1 MKKSWLSALLL
12 AGYLSI
18 PTQALAQPQIGNAEA
33 LLQKMGN
40 TTQTATYELSFIN
53 INSQGIVPIR
63 YRHALV
69 DGKPVAQLMQ
79 MDSTRR
85 EIVQRGNEISYFEPG
100 LDAFSLRNEHIVDY
114 LPAIIYQNFAE
125 LAEYYNF
132 IDVGRTHI
140 GDIPSRVVRVLSKN
154 NDRYEYVL
162 FIDEERYLPLRV
174 DLLDKNNDVIEQ
186 FRVITANQ
194 NKEII
199 SELDSLNKVNMP
211 PLLLIP
217 KATQALNYNWRVT
230 TLPEGF
236 KEVKRSNHQ
245 IAENEFS
252 QSILYSDG
260 LFDFSIYVNKSGQ
273 QLNSP
278 ERDKALRY
286 GRNTIYT
293 YDKDGNEITF
303 IGQLPFITAQKIV
316 NSVVFTKK

>member
-1 MKKSWLSALLL
+1 M
-12 AGYLSI
+12 
-18 PTQALAQPQIGNAEA
+18 
-33 LLQKMGN
+33 
-40 TTQTATYELSFIN
+40 
-53 INSQGIVPIR
+53 
-63 YRHALV
+63 
-69 DGKPVAQLMQ
+69 
-79 MDSTRR
+79 
-85 EIVQRGNEISYFEPG
+85 
-100 LDAFSLRNEHIVDY
+100 
-114 LPAIIYQNFAE
+114 
-125 LAEYYNF
+125 
-132 IDVGRTHI
+132 
-140 GDIPSRVVRVLSKN
+140 
-154 NDRYEYVL
+154 
-162 FIDEERYLPLRV
+162 
-174 DLLDKNNDVIEQ
+174 
-186 FRVITANQ
+186 
-194 NKEII
+194 
-199 SELDSLNKVNMP
+199 
-211 PLLLIP
+211 
-217 KATQALNYNWRVT
+217 T